1 MIVRHDN
8 LEAALG
14 EVEAERLVGATT
26 IVVNLAWWT
35 GLPVTQQE
43 AYRMRADRAGI
54 ALSAD
59 GRLSSHYV
67 EVRDVD
73 EGPPMSTERPV

>member
-26 IVVNLAWWT
+26 IVVNLTWWT
-35 GLPVTQQE
+35 GLPVPQQE

>member
-1 MIVRHDN
+1 MIVRRDN

-14 EVEAERLVGATT
+14 EIEAERLIGAST
-26 IVVNLAWWT
+26 IVVNLEWWE
-35 GLPVTQQE
+35 GLSVAQQE
-43 AYRMRADRAGI
+43 AYQSRAGRAGL
-54 ALSAD
+54 ALAAD

-73 EGPPMSTERPV
+73 DGPPLSTERPV